1 MSTLLFILFILF
13 FVLVKILTKN
23 SSSLKFLN
31 YIKIPVWLNYTF
43 QSIFIYVFVVKLIW
57 GGNFSELFNPDY
69 IRIYTYLVG
78 AIAILFELLELLLIY
93 LFSKKY
99 FTISEFLPNFIIN
112 WLKGLDILSK
122 NIALVKSIK
131 DSSYKHIVIYIIMII
146 IVIFIT

>member
-112 WLKGLDILSK
+112 WLKGLGILSK
-122 NIALVKSIK
+122 NTALVKSIK
-131 DSSYKHIVIYIIMII
+131 DSSYKHIVIYIFMII